1 MGGAGQG
8 AAPGACVAPTSPKPP
23 AVPHLGG
30 GDGMRAGRGTAPA
43 PRGGHGDTGI
53 AEGGAGMWGCWD
65 TGVRGR
71 GDAEHGGAR
80 MRDGRTRGCG
90 TQNTGMRDAEPQL
103 RAAAFITP
111 QTPPAQPPG
120 FPPLPSTPPPGWQ
133 RGVGPSTAAAV
144 AVGTA
149 TSGDNGEGRVAL
161 CGLTRDH
168 EREHGHAGTR
178 DAQPCKERTQAPAR
192 RMHTRTHTH
201 TRVCT
206 ALAVPRPQRWRFTAP
221 SHLAQQ
227 LLRGKLDAKN
237 KLNGRKRSGHLGPG
251 RVRAGA
257 GI

>member
-1 MGGAGQG
+1 MGMQ
-8 AAPGACVAPTSPKPP
+8 S
-23 AVPHLGG
+23 
-30 GDGMRAGRGTAPA
+30 
-43 PRGGHGDTGI
+43 
-53 AEGGAGMWGCWD
+53 
-65 TGVRGR
+65 TGVRGCGMEGH
-71 GDAEHGGAR
+71 GDAGC
-80 MRDGRTRGCG
+80 RTRGWREAEH
-90 TQNTGMRDAEPQL
+90 RDAGR
-103 RAAAFITP
+103 RAPAARCRLHHS
-111 QTPPAQPPG
+111 ADPPG
-120 FPPLPSTPPPGWQ
+120 SAPWVPPSPFHPPPGWQ
-133 RGVGPSTAAAV
+133 RGVGPSTAAVV

-149 TSGDNGEGRVAL
+149 TSGDNGAGRVAL

>member
-1 MGGAGQG
+1 MQGCGGAGTWGCRARGCEDAGWKDTGMRG
-8 AAPGACVAPTSPKPP
+8 AER
-23 AVPHLGG
+23 
-30 GDGMRAGRGTAPA
+30 GDGGR
-43 PRGGHGDTGI
+43 
-53 AEGGAGMWGCWD
+53 
-65 TGVRGR
+65 
-71 GDAEHGGAR
+71 
-80 MRDGRTRGCG
+80 
-90 TQNTGMRDAEPQL
+90 QNTGMRDAEPQL

-149 TSGDNGEGRVAL
+149 TSGDNGAGRVAL